1 MASRK
6 YRKPVK
12 NHKEIHQL
20 KPEKSTYRN
29 PVDSIDCLYVKVTP
43 SGDKL
48 FMTAASVSKRIKLP
62 KGAQRQRSMV
72 HGTVASFSWAD
83 IKRIHHGVYAA
94 FKRGEDPRIELKR
107 EASDLERT
115 TLLNRPIVE
124 LSYERIERKRELGE
138 ITANSEYNDRL
149 YTSKVEAVIAQVSF
163 QEFGQRHAGALAKA
177 YPSADQWT
185 TADKVKKLIIKVY
198 NDLTSDAR
206 VALQKDI
213 PHYLNKAFGRI
224 KPVKRADQ
232 LVNPQDIGEMWIR
245 MLDADVNPIFKDAWV
260 FMLLTG
266 ERRSATLKAQLK
278 NVRMDNDAPEYLF
291 IEGKGDHDGPGANV
305 IPTFGVLAML
315 ISRLMDTSDELRS
328 QYLFPSQKGTGSLTS
343 IKPLIDAIGTI
354 GDNEKRTNP
363 HNLRRT
369 IANLAIEVLGSK
381 QQAEEQVLHFKSHM
395 TGSTANYFS
404 PESLSFAKL
413 RSESYRK
420 IYRHLDDLI
429 LWSGS
434 IGHVDRGD
442 SSLIDVQEDKLT
454 NGWLCRNYLSLGKNR
469 YYWFNGGGGIKEL
482 GIFKDHDD
490 FDENAKI
497 WSPVASFCSGTDQFV
512 HIKHRPLFRDKLFNE
527 WANFGERRER
537 DLQDEID

>member
-1 MASRK
+1 MANRK
-6 YRKPVK
+6 PRKPVK
-12 NHKEIHQL
+12 NHREINQL
-20 KPEKSTYRN
+20 KAEKVAYRN
-29 PVDSIDCLYVKVTP
+29 PVEGVHCLYVKVTP
-43 SGDKL
+43 SGDKVFL
-48 FMTAASVSKRIKLP
+48 TAASVSKRIKLP
-62 KGAQRQRSMV
+62 TGAQKQRSIV
-72 HGTVASFSWAD
+72 HGSVASFSWAD
-83 IKRIHHGVYAA
+83 IKRVHYEAYAA

-107 EASDLERT
+107 EVSDLERT

-124 LSYERIERKRELGE
+124 LSYERIERKRDLSE

-149 YTSKVEAVIAQVSF
+149 YTAKVKAVIGQVSF
-163 QEFGQRHAGALAKA
+163 QEFGQRHADALAKA

-185 TADKVKKLIIKVY
+185 TADKVKKLIVKVY

-206 VALQKDI
+206 IALQKDI

-266 ERRSATLKAQLK
+266 ERRSASLKAQLK
-278 NVRMDNDAPEYLF
+278 NVRVDNGAPEFLF
-291 IEGKGDHDGPGANV
+291 VEGKGDRDGPGANV
-305 IPTFGVLAML
+305 IPTFGILALL
-315 ISRLMDTSDELRS
+315 ISRLMDASDALGS

-343 IKPLIDAIGTI
+343 IKPLINAIGYI

-429 LWSGS
+429 LWSGKL
-434 IGHVDRGD
+434 GYVDRETAPM
-442 SSLIDVQEDKLT
+442 IDLKEDQLT
-454 NGWLCRNYLSLGKNR
+454 NGWLCRSYLSLGTNR
-469 YYWFNGGGGIKEL
+469 NFWFNRGGGIKEL

-490 FDENAKI
+490 FDKNAKV

-512 HIKHRPLFRDKLFNE
+512 HINNRPLFRDRLLNE